1 LTHPYSPRNRTFW
14 RAVLGLISL
23 GVSIGLGAL
32 ILTM

>member
-1 LTHPYSPRNRTFW
+1 MTHPYSPRNRTFW
-14 RAVLGLISL
+14 RAVLGLIIL

>member
-1 LTHPYSPRNRTFW
+1 VTHPYSPRNRTFW